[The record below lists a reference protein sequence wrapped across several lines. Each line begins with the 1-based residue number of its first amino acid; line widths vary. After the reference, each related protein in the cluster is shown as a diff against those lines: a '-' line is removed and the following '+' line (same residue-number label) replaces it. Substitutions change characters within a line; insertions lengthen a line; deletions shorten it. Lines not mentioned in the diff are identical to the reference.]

1 MVIMTTAYDLPKE
14 YSDPKRAKVALLPV
28 PYDGTSSY
36 GKGADK
42 GPAAILKASEYV
54 ELYDIETKT
63 EVYTRGIY
71 AEKPVTEKRSP
82 ERMAAAVEK
91 RVADIIS
98 KGKFCVALGGE
109 HSITPGVVYAHAK
122 KYKDLSVLQL
132 DAHTDMREEYHGSK
146 NSHACAMARVSEV
159 APIVQVGIRAMDKDE
174 FKNPRIEKSRIFFA
188 KDIYD
193 NGVWMDTAIKKLSKN
208 VYITIDLDVFD
219 PAYLPSTGTPEPGGL
234 DWYCVTKFL
243 KKVCTKR
250 NVVGFD
256 VVELLPR
263 KDAPA
268 SDFLAAKLVYTLLS
282 YRFAKQ

>member
-263 KDAPA
+263 KNAPA